1 MIYHFLAFAD
11 EVEADIDVVTFS
23 MEDRL
28 RSLGILNDRNHVTPS
43 SISDS
48 SILEGISLTASTP
61 KKKASFSR
69 WKNLNYTSLLISLL
83 TK

>member
-1 MIYHFLAFAD
+1 MIYHFLTFAD
-11 EVEADIDVVTFS
+11 EVEVDIDVVTFS

-28 RSLGILNDRNHVTPS
+28 RSLGILDDRDHVTPS

-48 SILEGISLTASTP
+48 SMLKGIGLAASTP
-61 KKKASFSR
+61 KKKVSFSR
-69 WKNLNYTSLLISLL
+69 WKNINYTSLLIFL